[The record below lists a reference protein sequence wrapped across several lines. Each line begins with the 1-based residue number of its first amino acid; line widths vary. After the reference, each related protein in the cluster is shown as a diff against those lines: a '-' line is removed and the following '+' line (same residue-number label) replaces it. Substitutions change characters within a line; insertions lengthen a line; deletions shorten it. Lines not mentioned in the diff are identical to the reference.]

1 MAADQFDLFQ
11 SRKKPTRVL
20 TPMEKLFSVKAAHMK
35 SAKWKKLRKAKLDQ
49 TRGQCEKCGSWMGRK
64 DVHHKTYDRLGNER
78 LEDLIV
84 LCTHCHEIEDERRA
98 AEAKQRSANALE
110 DAIWESGLNT
120 FATKKY
126 NDQDW
131 RMTYDYYDVA
141 EEYAEW
147 LEKKQDREW
156 AGDDY

>member
-1 MAADQFDLFQ
+1 
-11 SRKKPTRVL
+11 
-20 TPMEKLFSVKAAHMK
+20 MERLLAEKVAYMRT
-35 SAKWKKLRKAKLDQ
+35 AKWKKLRKAKREQ
-49 TRGQCEKCGSWMGRK
+49 TRGQCERCGSWIGRR
-64 DVHHKTYDRLGNER
+64 DVHHKTYERLGNER

-98 AEAKQRSANALE
+98 TEAKQKSEQALD

-126 NDQDW
+126 GEDW
-131 RMTYDYYDVA
+131 YMTRDYYDVA

-147 LEKKQDREW
+147 FEEKRYR
-156 AGDDY
+156 DY

>member
-1 MAADQFDLFQ
+1 MKQNSAVANHFDFFE
-11 SRKKPTRVL
+11 SPNKATRIL
-20 TPMEKLFSVKAAHMK
+20 TPLEKRLAAKAAHMK

-49 TRGQCEKCGSWMGRK
+49 ARGQCEKCGSWIGRK

-78 LEDLIV
+78 LGDLIV

-98 AEAKQRSANALE
+98 VAAKQRAANALE
-110 DAIWESGLNT
+110 NAIWDSGLST

-126 NDQDW
+126 GEDW
-131 RMTYDYYDVA
+131 SGTYDYYDVA

-147 LEKKQDREW
+147 LE
-156 AGDDY
+156 GCY